1 MKHGLIVTIERNRV
15 TFETGPNAILL
26 SDVILQSDIIE
37 NIALFPVLKMLHRQ
51 EFLILDHPNN
61 TGKSRLSLALQPR

>member
-26 SDVILQSDIIE
+26 SDVMLQSDIIA
-37 NIALFPVLKMLHRQ
+37 NIAAFPVLKMLYRQ
-51 EFLILDHPNN
+51 EILILDHPNN
-61 TGKSRLSLALQPR
+61 TGKSR

>member
-26 SDVILQSDIIE
+26 SDVMLQSNIIA
-37 NIALFPVLKMLHRQ
+37 NIAVFPVLKMLYRQ
-51 EFLILDHPNN
+51 EFFILDHPNN
-61 TGKSRLSLALQPR
+61 TGKSR

>member
-26 SDVILQSDIIE
+26 SDVMLQSDIIA
-37 NIALFPVLKMLHRQ
+37 NIAAFPVLKMLYRQ

-61 TGKSRLSLALQPR
+61 TGKSR

>member
-26 SDVILQSDIIE
+26 SDVMLQSNIIA
-37 NIALFPVLKMLHRQ
+37 NIAVFPVLKMLYRQ

-61 TGKSRLSLALQPR
+61 TGKSR

>member
-61 TGKSRLSLALQPR
+61 TGKSR

>member
-26 SDVILQSDIIE
+26 SDVMLQSNIIA
-37 NIALFPVLKMLHRQ
+37 NIAVFPVLKMLYRQ
-51 EFLILDHPNN
+51 EFLILDHSNN
-61 TGKSRLSLALQPR
+61 TGKSR